1 MHIVKV
7 KICGITNLQD
17 ATAAVEMGADLL
29 GFNFYP
35 KSPRYLTVEKAIE
48 IANESIVSGKDKQ
61 TLEKMITISNA

>member
-7 KICGITNLQD
+7 KICGITNLED

-35 KSPRYLTVEKAIE
+35 RSPRYLTVEKAIE
-48 IANESIVSGKDKQ
+48 IIDRIPTFVDTAGIFVNP
-61 TLEKMITISNA
+61 TI